1 MFVVKFYLNKSK
13 IMIKKI
19 TQISFAIAIAL
30 FLVSCKNTKQKM
42 QDYVNSYNNSTSM
55 MQDEVITHTSA
66 KALLQDNKIEIRID
80 TNLDQSASNKSIYK
94 DMFPAFLGETMKKD
108 PASVELINEGVTF
121 EIYFLANN
129 STVLAELKVDRE
141 ELKKLLAKNN
151 TNSLDKNTGSDVDSE
166 MQQMLALMNQN
177 MPIVNEDGTK
187 VLKIDISDKNE
198 LVYKIEVPKQYS
210 EVLKGEGAKV
220 LMKENILRSS
230 DLKNIIGSIKRYG
243 ITTIKYIYQDAKGQL
258 VNDIILTEKDLK

>member
-1 MFVVKFYLNKSK
+1 
-13 IMIKKI
+13 MIKKI
-19 TQISFAIAIAL
+19 TQISFAITIAL

-42 QDYVNSYNNSTSM
+42 QDYVNSYNNSTSL

-94 DMFPAFLGETMKKD
+94 DMFPAFLGETMRKD

-129 STVLAELKVDRE
+129 STVLAELIVDRE
-141 ELKKLLAKNN
+141 ELKKIMAKSSA
-151 TNSLDKNTGSDVDSE
+151 NSLNKENTDSDSGSE

-210 EVLKGEGAKV
+210 EILKGDGAKV